1 MGIHEKEELPDA
13 ADSSR
18 ICFTLEFLKHGGARF
33 LLGTLNTSVKNKWG
47 K

>member
-1 MGIHEKEELPDA
+1 MGIHEKEELTNA

-18 ICFTLEFLKHGGARF
+18 IWFTLGFLKHGRARF
-33 LLGTLNTSVKNKWG
+33 LLGTLNTSIRNKWG

>member
-1 MGIHEKEELPDA
+1 MGIHEKEELRDA

-18 ICFTLEFLKHGGARF
+18 IWFTLGFLKHGSARF
-33 LLGTLNTSVKNKWG
+33 LLGTLNTSVRNKRG